1 MLKNPISFSTAKR
14 DFSIMPKKTKKK
26 KKKKVNLL
34 GSKAQRRLLRHSQKQ
49 QQQQKSESASIDDF
63 DAKDTKKQHQQ
74 SELELEFRTQNPPP
88 KTQKKSSSGE
98 QLDPYRFVFYD
109 ESEDEEL
116 KRLRAVHANPD
127 DDVTMLLT
135 QKWAPVDVDA
145 SDAMI
150 GNAEDGFMSL
160 EVLVD
165 VDTREDAKKTSKTST
180 SKTLMTSK
188 ESKNAEEKKKDDKEA
203 ETTTSLQQQQ
213 QQSSSSLKKERMMME
228 ERCCFDD
235 DDGVLSKKDARILKR
250 KARWKAKVEEA
261 KKRKKTMKRTK
272 ETQGKSDEEKEEEE
286 EKDIADAW
294 VQYDLHPLL
303 LKGVRKLGFTSPTP
317 IQEKVL
323 HPAIKGRMDIVG
335 AAETGSGK
343 TMAFGLPILQRLMQ
357 DKEEENCYED
367 YSDEEK
373 PGKGK
378 KHLRALIVTPTRE
391 LALQVAKMLADV
403 STYTDIQIAAIVG
416 GMAKQKQ
423 ERILKKQP
431 EIIVATPGRLWELIR
446 DGEKHLTNLE
456 RLTFLTLDEAD
467 RMVERG
473 HFKELENVIK
483 SIPEPPETRRIA
495 RSAKL
500 TKRKQPM
507 MTMSKKVTMNGG
519 KEKKNEK
526 EQEEEQ
532 EEEENEEPTTTD
544 NRRIMARDRQTFV
557 FSATLTVPDEVKY
570 KLDRKKPQPSSKKVN
585 RKIQKNGNDDNDDNE
600 DDENAYRMNPPK
612 ELASTNTMGNLMKMV
627 PFYGR
632 VKLCDVSCDS
642 AKKRVNENEK
652 TKAITTTTTTTTTTT
667 KVASKVHESALEC
680 TDDERDALTLYL
692 LSAHAGSPSIVFVNA
707 ISSLRRLTALL
718 KLMKVNAVGLHAG
731 MQQRARL
738 KALDR
743 FKSNQATALIATD
756 VAARGLDI
764 KGVELVVHYQVPRQ
778 ADAYVHR
785 CGRTGRANQSGVSV
799 ALVTPKERSR
809 YLAMLAA
816 MGREKGF
823 RLPPFPVAEET
834 VREATKRVQLAKRID
849 AIVHK
854 NEKKRADKAWK
865 KRTAE
870 AMDLGLDDSDD
881 DSDDDDQDVMRFSD
895 NEDGVEVIEDF
906 EFYGVSPVDKNNCT
920 PTTKRKKK
928 KKKELT
934 QKKLERLAEKRNATK
949 REIALR
955 NELDALLKLPLG
967 ATRRSALTSR
977 KFPTREGGTRFEKTK
992 KEHQQT
998 RDCGSQNQTTT
1009 TSALD
1014 VVLNSSSSTLR
1025 RRHQTTTTPILE
1037 SGPAAGARAGGATGA
1052 RKIKTT
1058 TTQKKTTKSS
1068 SSRRY

>member
-1 MLKNPISFSTAKR
+1 M
-14 DFSIMPKKTKKK
+14 MPKKK
-26 KKKKVNLL
+26 KKKKVNL
-34 GSKAQRRLLRHSQKQ
+34 GSKARRLLKHSQQKQ
-49 QQQQKSESASIDDF
+49 QQQQKSASIDD
-63 DAKDTKKQHQQ
+63 DDNTKKQ
-74 SELELEFRTQNPPP
+74 LEFRTKNPPP
-88 KTQKKSSSGE
+88 KK
-98 QLDPYRFVFYD
+98 FVYD

-116 KRLRAVHANPD
+116 KRLRAVHATNPDD

-135 QKWAPVDVDA
+135 QKWAPVDA
-145 SDAMI
+145 LSDAMI
-150 GNAEDGFMSL
+150 GNAEDGFVSL

-165 VDTREDAKKTSKTST
+165 VDAKREDAKKTSKTST

-188 ESKNAEEKKKDDKEA
+188 ESKNAEEKKKEDKEA

-213 QQSSSSLKKERMMME
+213 QQQSSFTSLKKERMMMME
-228 ERCCFDD
+228 ARCCFDD
-235 DDGVLSKKDARILKR
+235 DDDGVLLSKKDARILKR

-261 KKRKKTMKRTK
+261 KKRKKTMKRTTK
-272 ETQGKSDEEKEEEE
+272 ETQGKSDEEKEEEEE

-357 DKEEENCYED
+357 DKEEEKWYED
-367 YSDEEK
+367 YPDEEK

-532 EEEENEEPTTTD
+532 EEEEENEEPTTTD

-600 DDENAYRMNPPK
+600 DDENAYRINPPK

-652 TKAITTTTTTTTTTT
+652 TKATTSTTTTTTTTTTT

-906 EFYGVSPVDKNNCT
+906 EFYGVPPVDKNNCT
-920 PTTKRKKK
+920 PTKRKKMK

-998 RDCGSQNQTTT
+998 RRGSQNQTT

-1014 VVLNSSSSTLR
+1014 VVLSSSSTLR
-1025 RRHQTTTTPILE
+1025 RRHQTTTPLLE

-1058 TTQKKTTKSS
+1058 TQKKTTKSS
-1068 SSRRY
+1068 SRRYS

>member
-1 MLKNPISFSTAKR
+1 
-14 DFSIMPKKTKKK
+14 MP
-26 KKKKVNLL
+26 KKKKVNL
-34 GSKAQRRLLRHSQKQ
+34 GSKARRLLKRQKQ
-49 QQQQKSESASIDDF
+49 QQQQKSAAKSIDD
-63 DAKDTKKQHQQ
+63 DDDTKKQHHHR
-74 SELELEFRTQNPPP
+74 ELELEIRTQNPPP
-88 KTQKKSSSGE
+88 KK
-98 QLDPYRFVFYD
+98 QLDTRFVYD

-116 KRLRAVHANPD
+116 KRLRAVHAHPND
-127 DDVTMLLT
+127 DDITMLT

-145 SDAMI
+145 RDAMI
-150 GNAEDGFMSL
+150 GNAEDGFVSL

-165 VDTREDAKKTSKTST
+165 VDAREDAKTSKTS
-180 SKTLMTSK
+180 KTLTSK
-188 ESKNAEEKKKDDKEA
+188 ESKNAEEKKKDDKET
-203 ETTTSLQQQQ
+203 ETTMSLQQQQQ
-213 QQSSSSLKKERMMME
+213 QQSSSLTSFKKERMMME
-228 ERCCFDD
+228 ARRRCFDDDD

-357 DKEEENCYED
+357 DKEEEKWYED
-367 YSDEEK
+367 YPDEEK

-526 EQEEEQ
+526 EQEEEEEE

-652 TKAITTTTTTTTTTT
+652 TKATTTTTTTTTT

-906 EFYGVSPVDKNNCT
+906 EFYGVPPVDKNNCT
-920 PTTKRKKK
+920 PTKRKKK

-998 RDCGSQNQTTT
+998 RRGSQNQTT

-1014 VVLNSSSSTLR
+1014 VVLSSSSTLR